1 MLRARITVR
10 RAIAGQVVS
19 VAHLLGRPVRDD
31 AGTRVGR
38 VADVVVRWDAGA
50 THPIFVGVLVGAGRA
65 VVRVPGDDVT
75 LAQHEIRLR
84 SARQLVSRPLRGLD
98 DVELARDVLDRQLV
112 DITGVQVVRAADAY
126 LINGQRGWEL
136 AGVDVGWRAFARR
149 LGPKARKCPLPD
161 RAIDWADLHA
171 FVPRSIDA
179 AAPALSGP
187 AAAAG
192 AMGGGMQLSQP
203 ASQLT
208 KLRAPEVSAVLA
220 KLSRSQQAEVT
231 ALATPSAA
239 VEALRQL
246 DPEHRAALLAELDD
260 SDQSRLQGML
270 DDGSTP

>member
-1 MLRARITVR
+1 MLRARISVR

-31 AGTRVGR
+31 AGTRFGR

-50 THPIFVGVLVGAGRA
+50 THPIFVGVLVAVGRA
-65 VVRVPGDDVT
+65 VVRVPADDVT

-84 SARQLVSRPLRGLD
+84 SARQLVSRPVRRLG
-98 DVELARDVLDRQLV
+98 DVELARDVLDRQLIDV
-112 DITGVQVVRAADAY
+112 IGVQVVRATDVY
-126 LINGQRGWEL
+126 LIKGPHGWEL

-171 FVPRSIDA
+171 FVPRFTDT
-179 AAPALSGP
+179 AAPALSVP

-192 AMGGGMQLSQP
+192 TMGGGMQLSQP

-220 KLSRSQQAEVT
+220 QLSRSQQAEVT
-231 ALATPSAA
+231 ALAAPSAA
-239 VEALRQL
+239 VQALRQL
-246 DPEHRAALLAELDD
+246 DPDHRAALLAELDD
-260 SDQSRLQGML
+260 SDRARLQRML
-270 DDGSTP
+270 DGGYTP